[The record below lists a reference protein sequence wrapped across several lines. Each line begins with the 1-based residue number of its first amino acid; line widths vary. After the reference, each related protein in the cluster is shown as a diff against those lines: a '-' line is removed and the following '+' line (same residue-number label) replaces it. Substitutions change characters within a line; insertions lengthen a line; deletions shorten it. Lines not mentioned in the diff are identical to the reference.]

1 MKLKIKAVSLEQLL
15 IGTLLTSIF
24 MLLLFQTYILTKKHL
39 LKSERKIS
47 IIHAKTVANFFLNNI
62 IKNAGYKGPISSIFL
77 PEQSSINLK
86 HNTYIVP
93 KAPIASCI
101 ATVNACKNFVNYKIL
116 NKITSQKIKP
126 NSNIIIAYDIPEH
139 ITVLK
144 NSMTENNSHLKIKPY
159 INNEQLQTGD
169 HMIIADYNNIQRFIL
184 SNIYQNDTLI
194 HDPPYN
200 TTSNFVKNFE
210 QGAEIFRVKNIAFYI
225 AKQYGTKSPSYSLY
239 MEDFSLTY
247 RAEAILDEVE
257 NLWINDN
264 LATESAHGWIF
275 NKHIL
280 INILLNHKLNNQLI
294 TIKSIVK
301 NAQE

>member
-15 IGTLLTSIF
+15 ISTLLTSIF
-24 MLLLFQTYILTKKHL
+24 ILLLFQTYILTKKHL

-86 HNTYIVP
+86 YNNTYIIP

-101 ATVNACKNFVNYKIL
+101 ATVNSCKNFVNYKIL

-139 ITVLK
+139 TTVLK
-144 NSMTENNSHLKIKPY
+144 NSMIENNSHLKIKSY
-159 INNEQLQTGD
+159 INNNQLQTGD
-169 HMIIADYNNIQRFIL
+169 HMIIADHTNIQRFIL

-194 HDPPYN
+194 HGPPYN
-200 TTSNFVKNFE
+200 TNSNFIKKFE

-225 AKQYGTKSPSYSLY
+225 AKQYGTKSHSYSLY

-257 NLWINDN
+257 NLWINAN
-264 LATESAHGWIF
+264 STKESADGWIF

-294 TIKSIVK
+294 TIKSFIK
-301 NAQE
+301 NAQ